1 MSFFFYEK
9 IIKAVNQRE
18 VKHLLFQFFPYTPFR
33 LAPVAFFNMSLI
45 LSMASRR
52 SMCFRSLSFFV
63 GSGSYGS
70 ACASSPVSD
79 RRVVS
84 KCANRAGDVVS
95 LGNWFDDAATTAS
108 TPAMMIQGRILN
120 FPAMVFLR

>member
-1 MSFFFYEK
+1 
-9 IIKAVNQRE
+9 
-18 VKHLLFQFFPYTPFR
+18 
-33 LAPVAFFNMSLI
+33 
-45 LSMASRR
+45 MASRR
-52 SMCFRSLSFFV
+52 SMIVSGGTCFRSL
-63 GSGSYGS
+63 SYGS

-95 LGNWFDDAATTAS
+95 LGNWFEDAATTAS